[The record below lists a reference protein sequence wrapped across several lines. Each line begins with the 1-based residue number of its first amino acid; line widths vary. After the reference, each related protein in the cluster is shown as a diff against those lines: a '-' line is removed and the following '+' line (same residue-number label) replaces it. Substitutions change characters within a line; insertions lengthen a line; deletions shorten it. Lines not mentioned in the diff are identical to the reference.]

1 MKKILLICLASLF
14 VVADP
19 SGSNAQVNVPLPLAV
34 SSTGTFTNT
43 QANLYDTSSIG
54 GINIATLF
62 ASSFG
67 GGHQTDAISGGVSVP
82 LGATNI
88 GNDGVA
94 GYCTTVANSSS
105 RTVANCTG
113 LFGLTGVQGNNAAGW
128 GLNTVIFDDTGLTG
142 HNMTGYENDMN
153 LLGSPAFFKG
163 FLLTGLN
170 QGGTLP
176 PSATGYEISLP
187 YQLQTGFICDRG
199 SCNVGL
205 SLSDKLNSNPSVS
218 QPIQF
223 ESHNSSGTAF
233 FGSIYNDTNGNLVL
247 LPSTGTNVIE
257 TANGGSYVVP
267 ATGNSGG
274 SHNDSGF
281 IQSKKNVA
289 GCTTGST
296 AGSSCSSPVLVTWS
310 VAFQDADY
318 SATCTGYN
326 PAGTPSAPFIVSGHK
341 LAASIVFNYF
351 AITSV
356 ASSYASVDCIAVH
369 D

>member
-1 MKKILLICLASLF
+1 MRQDTRFRFHINCRRASSAI
-14 VVADP
+14 ADP
-19 SGSNAQVNVPLPLAV
+19 V
-34 SSTGTFTNT
+34 
-43 QANLYDTSSIG
+43 TS
-54 GINIATLF
+54 AYLF
-62 ASSFG
+62 
-67 GGHQTDAISGGVSVP
+67 P
-82 LGATNI
+82 
-88 GNDGVA
+88 
-94 GYCTTVANSSS
+94 
-105 RTVANCTG
+105 
-113 LFGLTGVQGNNAAGW
+113 
-128 GLNTVIFDDTGLTG
+128 
-142 HNMTGYENDMN
+142 
-153 LLGSPAFFKG
+153 
-163 FLLTGLN
+163 
-170 QGGTLP
+170 
-176 PSATGYEISLP
+176 
-187 YQLQTGFICDRG
+187 
-199 SCNVGL
+199 
-205 SLSDKLNSNPSVS
+205 KLNSNPSVS

-223 ESHNSSGTAF
+223 ESHNSGGTAF

-310 VAFQDADY
+310 VAFQDANY

-351 AITSV
+351 AITSA